1 MVVLDASM
9 LLLFFRPET
18 GVPRDAHGKPVAKAA
33 DRVKHLIEE
42 LDKQGTRIA
51 VPAPALSEILVHAG
65 AAASQLIVNEMGK
78 VYKFSVEPFDQR
90 AAIEL
95 AAMLRDELPGGK
107 KGMKAGTETWAK
119 LKFDRQIVAIA
130 KVIGA
135 TTIYSDDG
143 DLGAVATRNGIPVI
157 RVCDLPLPPENPQQN
172 LDLEFS

>member
-9 LLLFFRPET
+9 LMLFFRPGS
-18 GVPRDAHGKPVAKAA
+18 GVPKDENGQPVTKAA
-33 DRVKHLIEE
+33 ERVKHLIDE

-51 VPAPALSEILVHAG
+51 VPAPALSEVLVLAG
-65 AAASQLIVNEMGK
+65 AAASQAIVEQFGK
-78 VYKFSVEPFDQR
+78 LYKFSVEPFDQR

-95 AAMLRDELPGGK
+95 AAMLRDELPSGK
-107 KGMKAGTETWAK
+107 KVMKVGPETWAK

-143 DLGAVATRNGIPVI
+143 GIAAVAGRGKIPVI
-157 RVCDLPLPPENPQQN
+157 RVSDLPLPPESPQQTFEG
-172 LDLEFS
+172 L